1 MSSSVA
7 SRVSQS
13 LSAVSQVSPDDG
25 LDELAESRAN
35 TRAVIQV
42 ITAVGEKD
50 TPGTVMMSTLD
61 AVKAA
66 FGYDYGACWVIDLEH
81 QHTTFAMESG
91 SLGPAYDRIN
101 QETHYKKGQGL
112 TGKTWATADVLFIPV
127 LRVVPN
133 SALVDAACAAGVTSA
148 VSFPF
153 IVRGEVHGIFF
164 FFSFRPISPSQD
176 RLDALRN
183 IGRLVGQAFS
193 RLLDLERET
202 ENRKALQQNAE
213 QILTVVQAAHS
224 GNLTLTIPHTGND
237 AIGQVARGLEKFFAD
252 LRRSIRGIIQNA
264 QALNTAAEEL
274 SLLSLRMQERSED
287 TAKTAAGVTGES
299 KEVSAN
305 LESVEAGSR
314 QMLVS
319 INEIVASTSHASAD
333 VQSAVESATAA
344 RKEIGKLAASSTD
357 IGGTIKVIESIA
369 RQTRLLALNASIEAA
384 RAGNAGLGFTV
395 VANEVKQLAS
405 GTAEATTRI
414 SDKIEAIQQNT
425 AGAVDSIGQIALLI
439 ERIHQMS
446 ASIEHTVEA
455 QAATT
460 RRIGENVSQAAAG
473 SSSIVD
479 KIASVAQ
486 IAKLAQEEAGQTQ
499 SAAKS
504 VRALA
509 AELHGLVRKFK
520 V

>member
-1 MSSSVA
+1 MVSHTTPPPPSSLPEA
-7 SRVSQS
+7 
-13 LSAVSQVSPDDG
+13 APEEG

-42 ITAVGEKD
+42 ITAVGEKN
-50 TPGTVMMSTLD
+50 TPGTVIKATLD

-66 FGYDYGACWVIDLEH
+66 FGYDYGACWMIDVAL

-91 SLGPAYDRIN
+91 SLGPAYDRVN
-101 QETHYKKGQGL
+101 QQTHYKKGQGL
-112 TGKTWATADVLFIPV
+112 TGKTWAAADVIFIPV

-148 VSFPF
+148 IAFPF
-153 IVRGEVHGIFF
+153 IVEGDVHGVFF
-164 FFSFRPISPSQD
+164 FFSYHRIAPSQD

-183 IGRLVGQAFS
+183 IGRLVGQAF
-193 RLLDLERET
+193 RRMLDLQHET
-202 ENRKALQQNAE
+202 ENRKALQQSAE
-213 QILTVVQAAHS
+213 EILTVVEAAHR
-224 GNLTLTIPHTGND
+224 GDLTRTISSAGQD
-237 AIGQVARGLEKFFAD
+237 AIGQVARGLEKFFAN
-252 LRRSIRGIIQNA
+252 LRQSIRGIIQNA

-274 SLLSLRMQERSED
+274 NHLSLRMRERSED
-287 TAKTAAGVTGES
+287 TANTAAGVTVES

-314 QMLVS
+314 QMLAS
-319 INEIVASTSHASAD
+319 INDIVKSANQASAD
-333 VQSAVESATAA
+333 VQSAVQSATEA
-344 RKEIGKLAASSTD
+344 RKEIAKLASSSSD
-357 IGGTIKVIESIA
+357 IGGTIKVIETIA

-405 GTAEATTRI
+405 GTADATSRI
-414 SDKIEAIQQNT
+414 LDKIEAIQQNT
-425 AGAVDSIGQIALLI
+425 AGAVESIGQIAVII

-446 ASIEHTVEA
+446 GSIENTVEA
-455 QAATT
+455 QAETT
-460 RRIGENVSQAAAG
+460 HKIDENVSQAAGAA
-473 SSSIVD
+473 SSIAG

-486 IAKLAQEEAGQTQ
+486 IAMVAQKEAAETQ

-504 VRALA
+504 VNALA
-509 AELHGLVRKFK
+509 TQLQSLVCNFK